1 MHAKVVLLCG
11 CITTVRIHSNYYQ
24 LFRFVSSDTKSAN
37 LASEPFK
44 GIQGISFLLRRKV
57 APEAFNVCLA
67 CVKWMFAAVEGSCT
81 NKLIRCL
88 TKHWRRTSSNSRFP
102 TAAENQLFT
111 SCHGVYWDQKCQLGK
126 HNAENDVC
134 NPFYAVSSAM
144 RLINDTRERCNQKTT
159 YIKSCV
165 WDHAHDVMRRE
176 AKQCFTVDI
185 LLHDSIWLQ
194 TIL

>member
-37 LASEPFK
+37 LASQPFK

-88 TKHWRRTSSNSRFP
+88 TKHWRRTLSNSRFS
-102 TAAENQLFT
+102 TAAENQLLT
-111 SCHGVYWDQKCQLGK
+111 WCHGVYNQNHAQNVTRQEPEQRFTDDSFFMILSGYAAWIQISLHHAVRRRSCAST
-126 HNAENDVC
+126 NA
-134 NPFYAVSSAM
+134 
-144 RLINDTRERCNQKTT
+144 
-159 YIKSCV
+159 
-165 WDHAHDVMRRE
+165 
-176 AKQCFTVDI
+176 
-185 LLHDSIWLQ
+185 
-194 TIL
+194 

>member
-1 MHAKVVLLCG
+1 MHAKVVLLRG

-67 CVKWMFAAVEGSCT
+67 CVKWMFAVVEGSCT

-88 TKHWRRTSSNSRFP
+88 TKHWRRTPSNSRFS

-111 SCHGVYWDQKCQLGK
+111 WYHGVYNQNHAQ
-126 HNAENDVC
+126 NV
-134 NPFYAVSSAM
+134 
-144 RLINDTRERCNQKTT
+144 TRQEP
-159 YIKSCV
+159 
-165 WDHAHDVMRRE
+165 E
-176 AKQCFTVDI
+176 QCFTDDSFFMI
-185 LLHDSIWLQ
+185 LSGYAPWIQISLHHVVRRRSCAS
-194 TIL
+194 TNA